1 MNFSIEYEQEE
12 DGRWLAEV
20 PELPGVLAYGTHAEE
35 AMLKVE
41 ALVFRIIAER
51 LERIESRFIPV
62 HSLLISRILRSI
74 KLFIITIKIII
85 FLVIIVLIT
94 SCQTANIDTHGEVRY
109 TTNSIKIDLNKT
121 IDQMWLS
128 DMACGPAAV
137 LNSMRFGPPEYQQL
151 FDELPGNTGLEKL
164 DYVVRVFGSKPSDDY
179 ESGTRIRSLGGMSA
193 EDLKHFYMDSLKGNK
208 AIPTISGVYLDRL
221 KFESDQ
227 HFVWRTHKLL
237 ALSIKRG
244 VPPIIHLWAVAPVI
258 SDGKITSLW
267 GGLVSHF
274 ATVTSIQDS
283 LENQDLGFYFKY
295 IDPNGGILHSG
306 YIYSEKRFFAGVKGN
321 DEKFKIK
328 DSPPSSFL
336 VATVPSLFMP
346 GMDKVPLFGRIVIYV
361 HYAIGAFLPE

>member
-1 MNFSIEYEQEE
+1 MNFSIEHEQEE
-12 DGRWLAEV
+12 DSRWLAEV

-51 LERIESRFIPV
+51 LERIESRFISV

-74 KLFIITIKIII
+74 KLLIITIKIII

-94 SCQTANIDTHGEVRY
+94 SCQTANIDTHGEVSY
-109 TTNSIKIDLNKT
+109 TTNFIKIDLNKT

-193 EDLKHFYMDSLKGNK
+193 DDLKHFYMDLLKGNK

-227 HFVWRTHKLL
+227 HFVWRIHKFLTQ
-237 ALSIKRG
+237 SIKKG
-244 VPPIIHLWAVAPVI
+244 VPPIIHVWAVAPDFSGI
-258 SDGKITSLW
+258 KPLW
-267 GGLVSHF
+267 GGIASHF
-274 ATVTSIQDS
+274 ITINLIQDQ
-283 LENQDLGFYFKY
+283 LDNEELGFYFKY
-295 IDPNGGILHSG
+295 IDPNGGTLRSG
-306 YIYSEKRFFAGVKGN
+306 YLYAENRFSPGIKGN
-321 DEKFKIK
+321 DEKFEWIK
-328 DSPPSSFL
+328 NPPSPFL
-336 VATVPSLFMP
+336 SASVPSLFMP
-346 GMDKVPLFGRIVIYV
+346 GMGKFPLFGRIVINV
-361 HYAIGAFLPE
+361 HYAIGVFLPE